1 MHASYPWQCK
11 IRGDKQHANQLGHCS
26 MTPLHWQYN
35 EHDVVQNKYLTKHD
49 YFGSS
54 LPMMSS
60 TLASESV
67 HENLNI

>member
-1 MHASYPWQCK
+1 
-11 IRGDKQHANQLGHCS
+11 